1 MKLLFILTANGR
13 LSGGSGTT
21 IRHDTQITRHAQTK
35 YSAQPYTSNKGHT
48 THNEYSVNTVTS
60 TVIKINI
67 NKK

>member
-48 THNEYSVNTVTS
+48 TQNEYNANTITYN
-60 TVIKINI
+60 NI
-67 NKK
+67 TI